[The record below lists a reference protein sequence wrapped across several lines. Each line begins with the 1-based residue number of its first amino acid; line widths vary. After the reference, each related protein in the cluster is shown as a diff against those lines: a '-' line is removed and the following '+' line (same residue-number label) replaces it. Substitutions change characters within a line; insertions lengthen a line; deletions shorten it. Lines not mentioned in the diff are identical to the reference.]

1 MPEFVEP
8 ILVILLIVI
17 PAIVLHEFAHGWVAN
32 RLGDP
37 TAERMGRLTL
47 NPIKHVDPVGTIL
60 VPGLLYLA
68 HFLGWTHSLLVFGW
82 AKPVPVDFSRLN
94 CPKRDII
101 WVGLAGPAVN
111 LLLAFLFAQL
121 VMHGHFSALG
131 GKLLV
136 WAVMLN
142 LGLAFFNLLPIP
154 PLDGSRVVAGLIP
167 ASWERQYFALEPF
180 GFVAVILLLNTG
192 MLDFLDPLIYGAATL
207 MGLK

>member
-1 MPEFVEP
+1 MLEP

-47 NPIKHVDPVGTIL
+47 NPIKHIDPVGTIL

-68 HFLGWTHSLLVFGW
+68 HFLGWSRSLLVFGW
-82 AKPVPVDFSRLN
+82 AKPVPVNFGQLN
-94 CPKRDII
+94 NPKRDII
-101 WVGLAGPAVN
+101 WVGLAGPLVN
-111 LLLAFLFAQL
+111 LTLAFFFCQL
-121 VMHGHFSALG
+121 AAYGHFSQLG
-131 GKLLV
+131 EKMLV

-167 ASWERQYFALEPF
+167 ASWERSYFALEPY
-180 GFVAVILLLNTG
+180 GFVAVIILLNTG
-192 MLDFLDPLIYGAATL
+192 LLDFLDPLIYGTAAL